1 MNPRILGLRV
11 HHQLPE
17 FTQIH
22 VHRVSDAIQPSQCQ
36 WEEMLL
42 LGSEQK
48 INHLLQD
55 FLGSCAAPFHCLTP
69 AEAEGQGASWAV
81 WTIVVVD

>member
-1 MNPRILGLRV
+1 M
-11 HHQLPE
+11 
-17 FTQIH
+17 QIGN
-22 VHRVSDAIQPSQCQ
+22 VIF
-36 WEEMLL
+36 L

-48 INHLLQD
+48 INLLLQG
-55 FLGSCAAPFHCLTP
+55 FMSSCAAPFHYLTP